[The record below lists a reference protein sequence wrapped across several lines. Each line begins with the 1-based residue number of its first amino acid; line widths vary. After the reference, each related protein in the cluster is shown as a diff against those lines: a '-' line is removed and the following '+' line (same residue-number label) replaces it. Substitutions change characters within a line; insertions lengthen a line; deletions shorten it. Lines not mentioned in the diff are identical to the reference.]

1 MNAFLE
7 FIFSSCTGNL
17 QISNHT
23 RVVNAVQNTH
33 SEAIPRGLTLRQFRE
48 LSVAG
53 KGIGSAL
60 KSLAFSASERTTMAT
75 RKLRM
80 MGVCGDKTL
89 AEWDTESVTPER
101 LAEIEQEFREKVAQ
115 GWFAADIT
123 DKRNVLIRDFD
134 PQAEILLMPRVQG
147 GC

>member
-1 MNAFLE
+1 
-7 FIFSSCTGNL
+7 
-17 QISNHT
+17 
-23 RVVNAVQNTH
+23 
-33 SEAIPRGLTLRQFRE
+33 
-48 LSVAG
+48 
-53 KGIGSAL
+53 
-60 KSLAFSASERTTMAT
+60 MAT